1 MVSGGVF
8 ERRGAAA
15 GGGSDVG
22 EGAHRSAGGNAAAA
36 GDWRGWRTELC
47 AAAATGVGAGVFGR
61 VYHGDCDWDHLFLRA
76 GGDGGS
82 DFGDNA
88 ANSFRGDGGGDC
100 GADYWSDSTAK
111 KTRVGRFWTWC
122 GDWIGAG
129 DDGAGAVRGVL
140 CDDVVW
146 VSFRGRCNMRDRDY
160 LFYELTSSLCAT
172 CLRKVEA
179 KVVIQDQNVYMLK
192 RCPEHGFAK
201 VLISTDAEYYKLSRQ
216 TIKPGQM
223 PLKFNTP
230 IRWGCPYDCGLC
242 PDHEQHSCLT
252 LVEITDQCNLT
263 CPICY
268 SESSPKRTTHRSL
281 EQVEFMLD
289 CVVRNEGE
297 PDVVQ
302 ISGGEPTIHPQFWQ
316 IMDAA
321 KKRPIK
327 HVMLNTNG
335 LRIAHE
341 EEFARR
347 LKEYQPGFEIYLQF
361 DSLRERP
368 LRVLR
373 GKDLIPVPC
382 HPDCLTMAY
391 ASKID
396 GCVTPLTGLIDPQ
409 VLLHGEGNTIVY
421 EKNPAVRGEL
431 LKVMCCAA
439 ENPQPPGSL
448 KQLLCCLPMFAG
460 TGSITYDNIFRIIIM
475 QFLDA
480 HNFDVRAVK
489 KTCVHIVHRD
499 GRIIPFDTFNM
510 FYRDEKEKRLE
521 ELREETVTQV
531 RVRRR
536 EMIAET

>member
-1 MVSGGVF
+1 
-8 ERRGAAA
+8 
-15 GGGSDVG
+15 
-22 EGAHRSAGGNAAAA
+22 
-36 GDWRGWRTELC
+36 
-47 AAAATGVGAGVFGR
+47 
-61 VYHGDCDWDHLFLRA
+61 
-76 GGDGGS
+76 
-82 DFGDNA
+82 
-88 ANSFRGDGGGDC
+88 
-100 GADYWSDSTAK
+100 
-111 KTRVGRFWTWC
+111 
-122 GDWIGAG
+122 
-129 DDGAGAVRGVL
+129 
-140 CDDVVW
+140 
-146 VSFRGRCNMRDRDY
+146 MRDRDY

-179 KVVIQDQNVYMLK
+179 KVVIQGVNVFMLK

-216 TIKPGQM
+216 TLKPGQM

-230 IRWGCPYDCGLC
+230 IKWGCPYDCGLC

-268 SESSPKRTTHRSL
+268 SESSPKRTTHRTL

-302 ISGGEPTIHPQFWQ
+302 ISGGEPTIHPQFFS

-321 KKRPIK
+321 KRRPIK
-327 HVMLNTNG
+327 HLMLNTNG

-347 LKEYQPGFEIYLQF
+347 LKEYMPGFEVYLQF

-368 LRVLR
+368 LRELR
-373 GKDLIPVPC
+373 GVDLRDVRLRALKRLNEHNISTTLVVTLKKGVNDGEIGEIIDFALKQRCVRGVTFQPIQSAGRLEEFDPARDRLTLGEIRQQILRQSPVFKASDVIPVPC
-382 HPDCLTMAY
+382 HPDCLAMAY
-391 ASKID
+391 ALKMD
-396 GCVTPLTGLIDPQ
+396 GCVTPLTGLIDPK

-421 EKNPAVRGEL
+421 ERNAAMRGEL
-431 LKVMCCAA
+431 FKLFSTGASPQSAA
-439 ENPQPPGSL
+439 GSL
-448 KQLLCCLPMFAG
+448 KQLLCCLPMVAG
-460 TGSITYDNIFRIIIM
+460 SGSLTYDNIFRIIIM

-480 HNFDVRAVK
+480 HNFDVRSVK
-489 KTCVHIVHRD
+489 KTCVHIVHPD

-510 FYRDEKEKRLE
+510 FYRDEKERRLA

-531 RVRRR
+531 RVKGRDGAIH
-536 EMIAET
+536 EGAPVFVHEEHDAA